1 MSQWKYGRAWG
12 RRVCNGCGSCLT
24 GSLNWNKCQTF
35 GKSSETAPT
44 QKEKRDIRD
53 YAKYRGTKLMLHTIK
68 VFKKIIDQRA
78 RSETQVGEGQFG
90 FKPGRSTTDAVFSL
104 RQLLDI

>member
-1 MSQWKYGRAWG
+1 
-12 RRVCNGCGSCLT
+12 
-24 GSLNWNKCQTF
+24 
-35 GKSSETAPT
+35 
-44 QKEKRDIRD
+44 
-53 YAKYRGTKLMLHTIK
+53 MLHTIK